1 MPTPRA
7 HLTDTQARERAARR
21 ARFGERV
28 RELRKECGM
37 TQEQVAL
44 ASGIDRPFLVQV
56 ENGRRSVLV
65 ERLED
70 LASAL
75 GVPVADLFPD
85 GG

>member
-1 MPTPRA
+1 
-7 HLTDTQARERAARR
+7 
-21 ARFGERV
+21 
-28 RELRKECGM
+28 M

-85 GG
+85 GGDRFL